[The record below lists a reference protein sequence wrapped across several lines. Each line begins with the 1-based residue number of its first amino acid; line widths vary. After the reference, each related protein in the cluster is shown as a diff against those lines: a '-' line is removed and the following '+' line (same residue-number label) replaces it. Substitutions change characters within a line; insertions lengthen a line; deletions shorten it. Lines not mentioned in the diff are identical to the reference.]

1 MNLWRETLTAFGVL
15 LVLFLLMASLVLIAE
30 TVR

>member
-15 LVLFLLMASLVLIAE
+15 LVLFLLMASLVIIAE
-30 TVR
+30 AVR